1 MELKQTKKLLISILI
16 TFFYF
21 SKVYAIDYLVIYNN
35 ELEGTW
41 VSDFSEWK
49 TTQGYHVSLVE
60 ITSGSIEDIK
70 MIIDNHC
77 GDLEFVLLVGDANE
91 EPEEL
96 KHTIDPSSG
105 NFIPFQYQE
114 YDGFEL
120 YIGDEPLIDY
130 TSIPSDDYYVSGCD
144 GVSTGRI
151 PAETP
156 LEVQQWLNKVII
168 ASHSFNDYEDWKNNF
183 TIFSHNIDNPANG
196 GRGYRV
202 DWEDSKLTERYLQN
216 NEINTQLINSIDF
229 PEGVHD
235 VGSRGDAFENI
246 HNNGTPL
253 TYLHGVGSDWR
264 FLNGFY
270 AFGDPN
276 CDWNFTNID
285 KPSFLLG
292 NSCSIGKI
300 QESIDGEEKD
310 IILEKLLF
318 HPTGGI
324 VGAIAPAYVT
334 DNMAVHNFSDL
345 LFTHL
350 LFGANRTI
358 GEELS
363 QMKYEMDK
371 CRYMFNRGWHTATSI
386 LYGDPSMSLLLFQ
399 YVNNPHPPFQDIV
412 PDYEYESQLN
422 ESIDPIY
429 IRDATVWNGSII
441 IDQNIIVSNRSTLTI
456 RPGTGVFFKPGARL
470 VVEEGAVLNAIGTE
484 AFPIVFV
491 PATEDNYQAGYW
503 SGIASESEGE
513 VNLTYCEVKG
523 AVTGLSATKSTGTIA
538 SSEFSKNKIGIA
550 LNYAD
555 GFSIDHCLITD
566 NHTGVQLLY
575 SSPGVAKNTIANNT
589 HYGLYA
595 FRSKS
600 EMANNTFEH
609 NGIYGLKIS
618 NRSTPTLTAVHSSNN
633 PQVNNVFES
642 NGSASVWIDLTSR
655 PDLGRYMG
663 INGQIY
669 GGFNQFKNRGRDV
682 DILNNAETVS
692 ANVNWWENM
701 NIAGQGSIDT
711 EPTADQ
717 LFGPPARTMASQSDS
732 LPPALGQAYSL
743 ELEGNYTDA
752 ITLYETVLAEAPDGD
767 YAVEALY
774 GIIRCYSELNDMI
787 TLDNTLLNYYTTY
800 SGLQVGIASYD
811 YSITINTQLQQYS
824 EALNRSIDLLDKVA
838 GTEDEAHV
846 LLEQGILYSFMA
858 GDSTGSGQKQVSPG
872 SAQRLALATYE
883 TVLDNYSETSS
894 AEIAAWFLGKTYVS
908 SRPEELDAS
917 VPNKFA
923 LHQNYP
929 NPFNPNTTISYDL
942 PEQSIV
948 SLTIYDILG
957 REVKT
962 LVNGARVMGK
972 HTAIWD
978 GKDRFGIP
986 VSTGMYIYRITAVS
1000 KESEKHFVQNHK
1012 MVLMK

>member
-1 MELKQTKKLLISILI
+1 MSNYFRCIIIVFLIFDMTKSEEFLIVSHSQLIDNSWYQPLEELHNGLGNNVSLISI
-16 TFFYF
+16 
-21 SKVYAIDYLVIYNN
+21 ADYVN
-35 ELEGTW
+35 
-41 VSDFSEWK
+41 V
-49 TTQGYHVSLVE
+49 Q
-60 ITSGSIEDIK
+60 DIASQ
-70 MIIDNHC
+70 ISTHQPSPD
-77 GDLEFVLLVGDANE
+77 FVLLVGDANNQPDIWKE
-91 EPEEL
+91 VAW
-96 KHTIDPSSG
+96 S
-105 NFIPFQYQE
+105 
-114 YDGFEL
+114 YDGNYMPFGYEEMEVFLGFGGFDTLDIASDKVIKDEL
-120 YIGDEPLIDY
+120 ESAGINCLLGRVPAE
-130 TSIPSDDYYVSGCD
+130 SIQEMVNWVNKLVDYYSFNQYAQYRNRILIVTDNKNHPTNGGSEWGATRDRDRVLEYLNDTDYEIVQLNSNEYTGGYYENISVRATNFESTVNSNLSLIYTHGSGA
-144 GVSTGRI
+144 S
-151 PAETP
+151 ES
-156 LEVQQWLNKVII
+156 WLNNFYWD
-168 ASHSFNDYEDWKNNF
+168 SNDE
-183 TIFSHNIDNPANG
+183 G
-196 GRGYRV
+196 
-202 DWEDSKLTERYLQN
+202 
-216 NEINTQLINSIDF
+216 NT
-229 PEGVHD
+229 
-235 VGSRGDAFENI
+235 
-246 HNNGTPL
+246 
-253 TYLHGVGSDWR
+253 
-264 FLNGFY
+264 
-270 AFGDPN
+270 PN
-276 CDWNFTNID
+276 WNFTNQGNYPFLWGYSCDIGRIQKSD
-285 KPSFLLG
+285 QNNYYQETPS
-292 NSCSIGKI
+292 
-300 QESIDGEEKD
+300 
-310 IILEKLLF
+310 ILEKLLF
-318 HPTGGI
+318 LENAGI
-324 VGAIAPAYVT
+324 VGAIAPTAITFSPTLDTLYSALWERYVHGNYADFYT
-334 DNMAVHNFSDL
+334 LTEDAKQDMLDSFAEY
-345 LFTHL
+345 
-350 LFGANRTI
+350 AMERTY
-358 GEELS
+358 GTREWEHRS
-363 QMKYEMDK
+363 YV
-371 CRYMFNRGWHTATSI
+371 F
-386 LYGDPSMSLLLFQ
+386 YGDPS
-399 YVNNPHPPFQDIV
+399 I
-412 PDYEYESQLN
+412 
-422 ESIDPIY
+422 PISTNQFY
-429 IRDATVWNGSII
+429 NSNILENAVWKGSIVVEQPI
-441 IDQNIIVSNRSTLTI
+441 SLTSGNTI
-456 RPGTGVFFKPGARL
+456 TIKPGTGVFFKPGARL
-470 VVEEGAVLNAIGTE
+470 VVESGAVLNAIGTE

-513 VNLTYCEVKG
+513 VNLTYCKVKG

-538 SSEFSKNKIGIA
+538 SSEFSKNKIGIT
-550 LNYAD
+550 LNYAN
-555 GFSIDHCLITD
+555 GFSINHCLITD

-575 SSPGVAKNTIANNT
+575 SSPGVAKNTITNNT

-600 EMANNTFEH
+600 KMANNTFEH
-609 NGIYGLKIS
+609 NGIYGLKIANKS
-618 NRSTPTLTAVHSSNN
+618 MPILTAVHPSNN

-642 NGSASVWIDLTSR
+642 NDSASIWIDLTSR

-752 ITLYETVLAEAPDGD
+752 VTLYETVLAEAPDGD

-800 SGLQVGIASYD
+800 SGLQVGITSYD

-908 SRPEELDAS
+908 SRSEELDAS

-923 LHQNYP
+923 LYQNYP
-929 NPFNPNTTISYDL
+929 NPFNPNTTIRYDL